1 MLYRWRCR
9 GLALEFAAVRAN
21 AVSPGFV
28 DTPLWGEKSPAEHA
42 AFGADIAAGLPADI
56 AGRSEHVA
64 LQVVAGIA
72 NPCLT
77 GSVTYVDGGGVIA

>member
-1 MLYRWRCR
+1 MPYRWRCR

-42 AFGADIAAGLPADI
+42 A
-56 AGRSEHVA
+56 

>member
-1 MLYRWRCR
+1 MPYRWRCR

-42 AFGADIAAGLPADI
+42 AFGADIAD
-56 AGRSEHVA
+56 
-64 LQVVAGIA
+64 
-72 NPCLT
+72 PCLT
-77 GSVTYVDGGGVIA
+77 GSVTYVDGGGAIA